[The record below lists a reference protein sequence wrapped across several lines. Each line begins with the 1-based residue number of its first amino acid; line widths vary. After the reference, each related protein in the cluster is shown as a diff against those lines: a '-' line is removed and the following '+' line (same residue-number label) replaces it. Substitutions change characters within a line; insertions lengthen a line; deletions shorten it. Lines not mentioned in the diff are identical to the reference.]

1 MAKKDNELETKS
13 RDNGE
18 ELVLEQY
25 KLEGFK
31 LKVAAESKR
40 FSQQEKRARLINYV
54 KSQLNEK

>member
-1 MAKKDNELETKS
+1 MQQI
-13 RDNGE
+13 GE
-18 ELVLEQY
+18 ELVLEQD